1 MTDEE
6 HLKKML
12 VEDDKLSFFYFHGKG
27 ILIDNSP
34 ISVLWGVSVDISGNK
49 KFAAMTDGI
58 YHVEYKSGALMRK
71 MELKGESSTGEWK
84 IRSSDIVIKS
94 QEDSTE
100 LNRTILKCTF
110 SQLFMEK
117 DYDHIDSLKAYVT
130 NFDFMG
136 LEVSTY
142 GFKKKR
148 DKFSLNL
155 EKKTC
160 QFKYVENYSKIK
172 QFLKSE
178 KISSGI
184 LSTVSIYSETQETF
198 ETLSKELTDL
208 TLFLSSLTLN
218 TNYAHLTEYYS
229 SDSLVKIEVSNSII
243 SKIHNNVI
251 IDNHHIT
258 AGLLKAFEKS
268 YQKFKD
274 IKAVL
279 DLNRYIHLMTELQN
293 QKFIELKM
301 ANLILVFENLL
312 SKYLV
317 LQGMEINEVEDL
329 NIQQKLGRVN
339 KELKFIPKNL
349 LGDEFRA
356 GVRNPLFHTGSIPF
370 KSIEEKIEIFNEY
383 YDLLIRIYLKII
395 SVEGCYISRKNYLPE
410 LI

>member
-142 GFKKKR
+142 GFKK
-148 DKFSLNL
+148 
-155 EKKTC
+155 
-160 QFKYVENYSKIK
+160 NY
-172 QFLKSE
+172 
-178 KISSGI
+178 G
-184 LSTVSIYSETQETF
+184 
-198 ETLSKELTDL
+198 
-208 TLFLSSLTLN
+208 
-218 TNYAHLTEYYS
+218 
-229 SDSLVKIEVSNSII
+229 
-243 SKIHNNVI
+243 
-251 IDNHHIT
+251 
-258 AGLLKAFEKS
+258 
-268 YQKFKD
+268 
-274 IKAVL
+274 
-279 DLNRYIHLMTELQN
+279 
-293 QKFIELKM
+293 
-301 ANLILVFENLL
+301 
-312 SKYLV
+312 
-317 LQGMEINEVEDL
+317 
-329 NIQQKLGRVN
+329 
-339 KELKFIPKNL
+339 
-349 LGDEFRA
+349 
-356 GVRNPLFHTGSIPF
+356 
-370 KSIEEKIEIFNEY
+370 
-383 YDLLIRIYLKII
+383 
-395 SVEGCYISRKNYLPE
+395 
-410 LI
+410 

>member
-1 MTDEE
+1 
-6 HLKKML
+6 
-12 VEDDKLSFFYFHGKG
+12 
-27 ILIDNSP
+27 
-34 ISVLWGVSVDISGNK
+34 
-49 KFAAMTDGI
+49 
-58 YHVEYKSGALMRK
+58 
-71 MELKGESSTGEWK
+71 
-84 IRSSDIVIKS
+84 
-94 QEDSTE
+94 
-100 LNRTILKCTF
+100 
-110 SQLFMEK
+110 MEK

>member
-1 MTDEE
+1 M
-6 HLKKML
+6 
-12 VEDDKLSFFYFHGKG
+12 
-27 ILIDNSP
+27 
-34 ISVLWGVSVDISGNK
+34 
-49 KFAAMTDGI
+49 
-58 YHVEYKSGALMRK
+58 
-71 MELKGESSTGEWK
+71 
-84 IRSSDIVIKS
+84 
-94 QEDSTE
+94 
-100 LNRTILKCTF
+100 
-110 SQLFMEK
+110 
-117 DYDHIDSLKAYVT
+117 
-130 NFDFMG
+130 
-136 LEVSTY
+136 
-142 GFKKKR
+142 
-148 DKFSLNL
+148 
-155 EKKTC
+155 
-160 QFKYVENYSKIK
+160 
-172 QFLKSE
+172 
-178 KISSGI
+178 
-184 LSTVSIYSETQETF
+184 
-198 ETLSKELTDL
+198 
-208 TLFLSSLTLN
+208 
-218 TNYAHLTEYYS
+218 
-229 SDSLVKIEVSNSII
+229 KIEVSNSII

-293 QKFIELKM
+293 QKIIELKM